1 MRNIFRMNRRLA
13 NGIILSSVA
22 LAAGLAAYLALGRR
36 PVPLPAPP
44 LSSPA
49 GPAVREI
56 TVRNAMSLAVSFTL
70 RTSGS
75 TGPRKGGLEPGALER
90 HSSELP
96 LLLTYQRGGVE
107 VTHVLIPGNPYVF
120 RPDEEGLPRI
130 YGGSHMRADAEDL
143 APFVPTPMIV
153 VDKMLEVAAA
163 GPRDVV
169 YDIGCGDGRIVI
181 RAALKKRARG
191 VGIDIDPERI
201 GEAEKAAR
209 EAGVRGRI
217 RFITGDALKTD
228 LSEATVVTL
237 YLLPESNERM
247 RPKLER
253 ELRPGAAVISHNYR
267 MPGWEGKLFAS
278 AEVRDE
284 QGKIHSVYGYRR

>member
-1 MRNIFRMNRRLA
+1 MKNIFRMNRRLA
-13 NGIILSSVA
+13 NWIILASVA
-22 LAAGLAAYLALGRR
+22 LAACLTAYLALERKSVPR
-36 PVPLPAPP
+36 PTPP
-44 LSSPA
+44 LSSLA

-56 TVRNAMSLAVSFTL
+56 TIRNAMSVAVPFAL
-70 RTSGS
+70 RTSS
-75 TGPRKGGLEPGALER
+75 SAEPRKGILEPGVLER
-90 HSSELP
+90 RRSELP
-96 LLLTYQRGGVE
+96 LLLTYQRGGME
-107 VTHVLIPGNPYVF
+107 ITHVLIPGNPYVF
-120 RPDEEGLPRI
+120 RPDEDGLPRI
-130 YGGSHMRADAEDL
+130 YGGSHMKADAEDL

-153 VDKMLEVAAA
+153 VDKMLEMAAT

-181 RAALKKRARG
+181 QAALKKRARG
-191 VGIDIDPERI
+191 VGIDIDPERV

-209 EAGVRGRI
+209 EAGVLGRV

-237 YLLPESNERM
+237 YLLPESNDRM

-253 ELRPGAAVISHNYR
+253 ELRTGAAVVSHNYR
-267 MPGWEGKLFAS
+267 MPGWERKLFAS

-284 QGKIHSVYGYRR
+284 QGKIHTVYGYRR